1 MVSNSVSCGGGRWG
15 GEGGGGVEREKVPW
29 IRRRSR
35 RRGSMRRWSK
45 RRERRRRRRRRG
57 YGKDKRRHRRRK
69 EWRWQFA
76 ESALPTNT
84 GAIPPSTSILS
95 FHNFSISISTQSFH
109 NLAAV
114 SSSY

>member
-1 MVSNSVSCGGGRWG
+1 
-15 GEGGGGVEREKVPW
+15 
-29 IRRRSR
+29 
-35 RRGSMRRWSK
+35 MRRWSK

-84 GAIPPSTSILS
+84 GATISPPNI
-95 FHNFSISISTQSFH
+95 HPEFSQLAPTLICISVSRHGFD
-109 NLAAV
+109 LAASQFLV
-114 SSSY
+114 GGGCSVFRLVPTH

>member
-1 MVSNSVSCGGGRWG
+1 MLMMMLLSKA
-15 GEGGGGVEREKVPW
+15 GEGFHPDIW
-29 IRRRSR
+29 ASR
-35 RRGSMRRWSK
+35 R